1 MGWYD
6 WFASFYDRSLE
17 PLYRDAR
24 RAAADALRVT
34 PDHAVLDLPCGTGQ
48 SFNYLAPRCRALV
61 GVDLS
66 LGMLRQARRRAD
78 HHGWSHIHLV
88 QRDVHAL
95 TPADYPAVDR
105 VDRLHVFLGLSAVPR
120 WDVAFDQLWSLLAP
134 GGRCVVVDVHSERL
148 GVQGRLVNLVAGA
161 DIRRRTWEP
170 LERLASNFTLQD
182 LPRRREHG
190 GQIFLATGDK
200 PA

>member
-6 WFASFYDRSLE
+6 WFANFYDRSLE

-24 RAAADALRVT
+24 RAAAEALRVA
-34 PDHAVLDLPCGTGQ
+34 PEHAVLDLPCGTGQ
-48 SFNYLAPRCRALV
+48 SFNYLAPRCRRLV

-66 LGMLRQARRRAD
+66 AGMLRRA
-78 HHGWSHIHLV
+78 HTRAGQHGWTHLSLV

-95 TPADYPAVDR
+95 APADLAGPI
-105 VDRLHVFLGLSAVPR
+105 DRLHVFLGLSTFPR
-120 WDVAFDQLWSLLAP
+120 WEAAFEHLWQLLAP
-134 GGRCVVVDVHSERL
+134 GGRCVVVDVHAERL
-148 GVQGRLVNLVAGA
+148 GLQGRMVNLVAGA

-170 LERLASNFTLQD
+170 LSRLATSFTRED

-190 GQIFLATGDK
+190 GQIFLAAGDK